1 MEPKVNNFEHCP
13 KPEIVVHETDVLLI
27 GGGMAACGAAY
38 EADRWATPQGMRVT
52 MVDKAATDRSGAVA
66 M

>member
-1 MEPKVNNFEHCP
+1 MEPKVNNFEFCP

-38 EADRWATPQGMRVT
+38 EADRWATHRGC
-52 MVDKAATDRSGAVA
+52 G
-66 M
+66 